1 VRLYLVYASFM
12 PKAPKITRAVGFYLV
27 EGFWADAKPDYSM
40 FNSRY
45 WLTPGF
51 NQLMEEVVVSLRD
64 GSRKVEVHRDGLIAY
79 SEPELHGNYL
89 TPVQGR
95 TFQRIEKY
103 TEILNALAIALTATV
118 TSKLKTK
125 YHTNFELTHHDIFGM
140 MYEDGKFKGMGLPQ
154 KSVAGNQINKRFLG
168 NVPANCVDCLDL
180 YIDSPPRPIVSKQI
194 LEEAIHLF
202 FKLTKTKDNTRLLA
216 RANKAAA
223 EYAGTSFSDC
233 ILIAWL
239 PVEVYLYE
247 RLKKYMNR
255 SGTPRFNSKR
265 KQTLT
270 KDYTVSQIIELL
282 EFGKQLTNDE
292 YDKLSRVRRVRNTI
306 IHDGHVATF
315 EEAGEALALL
325 ESIIKTKTK
334 QSIALNTG
342 ISMNMF

>member
-1 VRLYLVYASFM
+1 M
-12 PKAPKITRAVGFYLV
+12 PKKPKITRAVGFYLV

-40 FNSRY
+40 FNSQY

-51 NQLMEEVVVSLRD
+51 NQLMEEVIVSLRD
-64 GSRKVEVHRDGLIAY
+64 GKRKVDVYRDGLIAY
-79 SEPELHGNYL
+79 SEPELDNY
-89 TPVQGR
+89 PEPAQGE

-103 TEILNALAIALTATV
+103 TEILNALAISFTSTV
-118 TSKLKTK
+118 TTKLKIK
-125 YHTNFELTHHDIFGM
+125 YHTNFELTHHDMFGM
-140 MYEDGKFKGMGLPQ
+140 MYEDGKFTGMGLPQ
-154 KSVAGNQINKRFLG
+154 KSVAANQINKRFLS
-168 NVPANCVDCLDL
+168 NVPANCVDDLDS
-180 YIDSPPRPIVSKQI
+180 YIDRPPRPVISKQNI
-194 LEEAIHLF
+194 EEAIKLF

-233 ILIAWL
+233 VLIAWL
-239 PVEVYLYE
+239 PVEIYLYE
-247 RLKKYMNR
+247 RLKKYINK
-255 SGTPRFNSKR
+255 SGNPRFNSKR

-282 EFGKQLTNDE
+282 EFAKQLTKDE
-292 YDKLSRVRRVRNTI
+292 YNKLSKVRKLRNSI

-325 ESIIKTKTK
+325 ETIIKAKTR
-334 QSIALNTG
+334 QSLALNTG